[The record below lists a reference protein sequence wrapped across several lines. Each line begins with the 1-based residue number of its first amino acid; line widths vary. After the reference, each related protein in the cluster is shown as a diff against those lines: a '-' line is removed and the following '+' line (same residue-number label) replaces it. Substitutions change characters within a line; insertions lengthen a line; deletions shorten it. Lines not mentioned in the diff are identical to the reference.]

1 LFCDGDLSDRKVK
14 VYEVFAARAR
24 VIEHIEHIARI
35 RIQCPERAL
44 SESSR
49 PP

>member
-1 LFCDGDLSDRKVK
+1 LFCDGDLFDRKVK

-24 VIEHIEHIARI
+24 VIEHIARI